1 MNTNLFLP
9 HYVNQFSNNKPKSR
23 TEQKAGESIKNDYNH
38 LIKELNK
45 TRSDLEC
52 AVANFNCV
60 LNPKETDI
68 YIYQI
73 KNSQAKYENILSQLQ
88 ELENRFKNLIES

>member
-9 HYVNQFSNNKPKSR
+9 YYFNQFSKTKPKSR
-23 TEQKAGESIKNDYNH
+23 TEQKAGEIIKCDYTR
-38 LIKELNK
+38 LIQELNK
-45 TRSDLEC
+45 TKSDLEC
-52 AVANFNCV
+52 AMANFNCV

-68 YIYQI
+68 YVYQI

-88 ELENRFKNLIES
+88 ELENRLKNLIES